1 MESHC
6 QCSKQAE
13 FALMIFNLKNHS
25 VDDRWTVKEQV
36 LQEVRLTRDEC
47 PEKKVAV
54 SRDTAT

>member
-1 MESHC
+1 
-6 QCSKQAE
+6 
-13 FALMIFNLKNHS
+13 MIFNLKNHS

-54 SRDTAT
+54 SRDTATW